1 MKAFTIRVTPA
12 QGAPYSYSGLFKCSV
27 DAILHAMEHAPG
39 GALRIS
45 AKAHD
50 LVEVAP

>member
-45 AKAHD
+45 AKAQGLAGD
-50 LVEVAP
+50 AP